1 VSVGVHFRQLLGE
14 YSAEFLQEFDSKFMS
29 GMLVTEVAMT
39 ESEKR
44 AKFVQLAEGR
54 TQTALEAIRKL
65 GNLSNRRAYEFTDAD
80 VRKIAKALREAVSDL
95 EKRFGSPAEGTRNFK
110 L

>member
-1 VSVGVHFRQLLGE
+1 
-14 YSAEFLQEFDSKFMS
+14 M
-29 GMLVTEVAMT
+29 EVLMP

-44 AKFVQLAEGR
+44 TKFVQLAEGR
-54 TQTALEAIRKL
+54 TQSALEAIRKL

-80 VRKIAKALREAVSDL
+80 VKKITKALREAVSDL
-95 EKRFGSPAEGTRNFK
+95 EKRFNSPGEGTRNFK